1 MNLLPIMP
9 RPLYGRR
16 ILVTG
21 AGGFLGS
28 HLVEHLLREGALVGA
43 LDRVEGKLAQIDSP
57 HAFTFMQCNLANPA
71 EALAATLSFE
81 PHILFH
87 LAAHPDGPEDFNRAQ
102 MAIQQNLALTV
113 HALEGFRRCGGELF
127 VYADSSKVYGDGA
140 VPYRQKQR
148 PKPLSSYAIA
158 KAAGWEFCQLYG
170 RIHGVSCVSVRPTM
184 LYGPRQGDNLFSHV
198 VDCVLRHQDS
208 IELAGGDQTRD
219 PLFIDDAVSAY
230 LRVAR
235 LGASLAGQVINI
247 GGGDE
252 RTVQQLAQCVVDLMG
267 ASVHVT
273 PSEQNHRPTDRPR
286 SYCDNMEARQLI
298 QWRPLTDLRRGLRL
312 TIQDLTARRSLDS
325 MTSGK
330 D

>member
-1 MNLLPIMP
+1 MNLMPIMP

-28 HLVEHLLREGALVGA
+28 HLVEHLLREGAQVGA
-43 LDRVEGKLAQIDSP
+43 LDRVEGKLAKIECPQP
-57 HAFTFMQCNLANPA
+57 FTFMQCNLANPS
-71 EALAATLSFE
+71 EALAAILSFE
-81 PHILFH
+81 PQILFH
-87 LAAHPDGPEDFNRAQ
+87 LAAHPDGPEDFTRAQ
-102 MAIQQNLALTV
+102 MAIQQNLALTL

-127 VYADSSKVYGDGA
+127 IYGDSSKVYGDGA
-140 VPYRQKQR
+140 VPYCQKQR
-148 PKPLSSYAIA
+148 PRPLSSYAIA

-170 RIHGVSCVSVRPTM
+170 RVHGVACVSIRPTM
-184 LYGPRQGDNLFSHV
+184 LYGPRQGVNLFAHV
-198 VDCVLRHQDS
+198 VNCVLRHQEC

-219 PLFIDDAVSAY
+219 PLFIEDAVSAY

-235 LGASLAGQVINI
+235 LGPALAGQVINI

-252 RTVQQLAQCVVDLMG
+252 RTVQQLAQCVVEMMG
-267 ASVHVT
+267 ASTRIAPAAHSRRS
-273 PSEQNHRPTDRPR
+273 PERPR

-312 TIQDLTARRSLDS
+312 TIQDLTARLSSDPLA
-325 MTSGK
+325 SGRE
-330 D
+330 